1 MSEFRFLCPE
11 CGQKI
16 LGDTAYGGA
25 QIPCPTCQKIITIP
39 AEPPVAS
46 AATPP
51 PLANIPKTASPSPS
65 PQPAASSSQKPP
77 PDRLSKLA
85 VASLLCSVF
94 VPLGSIPGLICGHL
108 AKARMRRTIFLQG
121 EKMANAGLLIS
132 YCVLI
137 AMLALTG
144 TCLLEQRSSRPVK
157 TLRESPDAIAALQP
171 RVVDEVIISEN
182 EDDHDVDGEMDYT
195 AEDNGKAYHC
205 ATRGGYF
212 EYAMKVLPD
221 QAMTLNCRYWG
232 GERKDHV
239 FDIAVDDQIIA
250 TQNLTAIA
258 PGHYV
263 DMEYKIPASLTR
275 GKTQVTVE
283 FQAHAGMT
291 AGGLYGCEIL
301 TR

>member
-16 LGDTAYGGA
+16 LGDTAYSGTPV
-25 QIPCPTCQKIITIP
+25 PCPTCHKTITIP
-39 AEPPVAS
+39 AAPSP
-46 AATPP
+46 AAAAPP
-51 PLANIPKTASPSPS
+51 PPAAI
-65 PQPAASSSQKPP
+65 PQPASRPPQFQPAAASQKQS

-85 VASLLCSVF
+85 AAALLCSVF

-137 AMLALTG
+137 ATLALAG
-144 TCLLEQRSSRPVK
+144 TALLEQSSSRPVK
-157 TLRESPDAIAALQP
+157 TLRESPEAIAALQP
-171 RVVDEVIISEN
+171 RVVDEVIIGEN

-195 AEDNGKAYHC
+195 SENNGKAYHC

-212 EYAMKVLPD
+212 GYTMKVLPD
-221 QAMTLNCRYWG
+221 QPMTLNCRYWG
-232 GERKDHV
+232 SERRDHV
-239 FDIAVDDQIIA
+239 FDVAVDNQIIA
-250 TQNLTAIA
+250 TQDLTAIA

-263 DMEYKIPASLTR
+263 DMEYKIPVSQTR
-275 GKTQVTVE
+275 GKTDVKVE
-283 FQAHAGMT
+283 FQAHAGVT
-291 AGGLYGCEIL
+291 AGGLYGCQIL